1 MNQLFLH
8 LQKNCSASLK
18 LKEITLRVLLHLIQ
32 YDGAITKQQG
42 PIDAQSKFILEILKY
57 NFLKTDLCVAMSI
70 IESVSHLVYS
80 HITNDEKIS
89 CQKSSES
96 NNTTN
101 NVFGSLFATV
111 LGSETSQSK
120 TVTDTTLLVNLL
132 KLASI
137 LVNTKV
143 PQPGDVSILFSL
155 NFFQKHYTL
164 ILARKII
171 YSIQHFNSKKLRNCF
186 GITIKNWFINDS
198 IKKGY
203 SGQVMLQ

>member
-155 NFFQKHYTL
+155 NLSNFNFGK
-164 ILARKII
+164 KII
-171 YSIQHFNSKKLRNCF
+171 YSIQHFDSKKLRNCF